1 MLFYDITDGATA
13 FSTEIGEEN
22 SCEVLVPSRQ
32 AHGVQ
37 SAVVSSAGDL
47 ALTDGVDALV
57 TTVPGLG
64 IGVKTADCVPVL
76 LFDPV
81 ARVAAAIHS
90 GWKGTEANIC
100 AVVVGKLS
108 DEFGSIPS
116 DIMAVVGPCIH
127 LEAFEVGDEVY
138 ERFRDRGLGDF
149 CARMPKYG
157 TTSDYKWHIDLPG
170 ICEYQLRG
178 CGVDDVQISPI
189 CTYASYQRFYSARR
203 LGLDLG
209 QRRIIT
215 AICMK

>member
-1 MLFYDITDGATA
+1 MLFYDITDGVTA

-37 SAVVSSAGDL
+37 SAVVSSARDL

-57 TTVPGLG
+57 TTVPGLS

-81 ARVAAAIHS
+81 AGVAAAIHS

-100 AVVVGKLS
+100 AVIVGKLS
-108 DEFGSIPS
+108 DEFGSAPS
-116 DIMAVVGPCIH
+116 DIRAVVGPCIH
-127 LEAFEVGDEVY
+127 MRAFEVGDEVY
-138 ERFRDRGLGDF
+138 EKFRDRGLGGF
-149 CARMPKYG
+149 CAMMPKYG
-157 TTSDYKWHIDLPG
+157 TTSDYKWHVDLPG
-170 ICEYQLRG
+170 ICEYQLRE
-178 CGVDDVQISPI
+178 CGVGDLQISPI
-189 CTYASYQRFYSARR
+189 CTYASYHRFYSARR
-203 LGLDLG
+203 LGLSLG

-215 AICMK
+215 AIRMK